1 MKNVGAYKT
10 IGEVAKQVRIETHIL
25 RSWEESFVQ
34 VKPLKRNGG
43 RRLYSEADISI
54 IRTIKKMI
62 YEEGYT
68 IKGAKKH
75 LAKKKIVDVIKEGQ
89 IIISEDLDLKL
100 NDIKGYLVKAKE
112 VLKNES

>member
-10 IGEVAKQVRIETHIL
+10 IGEVSKQVRIETHIL
-25 RSWEESFVQ
+25 RSWEESFIQ
-34 VKPLKRNGG
+34 IKPLKRKGG
-43 RRLYSEADISI
+43 RRLYSQSDISI

-75 LAKKKIVDVIKEGQ
+75 LTKKKIADVIKEGQ
-89 IIISEDLDLKL
+89 IMISEDLDLKL
-100 NDIKGYLVKAKE
+100 SDIKGYLVKAKE
-112 VLKNES
+112 VLKK

>member
-10 IGEVAKQVRIETHIL
+10 IGEVSKQVKIETHIL
-25 RSWEESFVQ
+25 RSWEENFVQ
-34 VKPLKRNGG
+34 IKPLKRKGG
-43 RRLYSEADISI
+43 RRLYSESDISI

-75 LAKKKIVDVIKEGQ
+75 LTKKK
-89 IIISEDLDLKL
+89 
-100 NDIKGYLVKAKE
+100 
-112 VLKNES
+112 